1 MYVMVQCTPYLL
13 SLQGYLGVLV
23 LQKGGLGVQE
33 IQAEH
38 LYISPCGSV
47 GTWSGMDMFIF
58 PCHYLNEQN
67 ASAQETSRGR
77 KISSSFPFAAE
88 AGGKKG
94 ASSGECSG
102 PPRSGTVGEE
112 DLGVYPRPGPKVP
125 QLGPLSV
132 WYPACPNSVGTGRS
146 LLDCRDPPLPQ
157 TGLILG
163 STIGYQIVKSKSFQ
177 GLCTSGICRGH

>member
-1 MYVMVQCTPYLL
+1 MVKRKPYLL

-33 IQAEH
+33 LHAKH
-38 LYISPCGSV
+38 LYISPCGNV

-67 ASAQETSRGR
+67 ASAQETPRGR
-77 KISSSFPFAAE
+77 KISSLFPFAAE
-88 AGGKKG
+88 AGKKG

-102 PPRSGTVGEE
+102 QPRSGTVGEE
-112 DLGVYPRPGPKVP
+112 DLGVYPRPVPKGP
-125 QLGPLSV
+125 QLGTLSV
-132 WYPACPNSVGTGRS
+132 WHPACPNSVGTGESPR
-146 LLDCRDPPLPQ
+146 DCQDPPLPQ

-163 STIGYQIVKSKSFQ
+163 SAI
-177 GLCTSGICRGH
+177 